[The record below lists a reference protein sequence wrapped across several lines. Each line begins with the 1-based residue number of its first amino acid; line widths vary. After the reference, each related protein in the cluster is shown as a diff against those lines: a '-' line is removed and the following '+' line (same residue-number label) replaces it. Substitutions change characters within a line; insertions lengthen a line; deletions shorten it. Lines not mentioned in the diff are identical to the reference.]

1 MTPNQRAVVNTV
13 RALSFA
19 AVVVGVILLFIA
31 DRSGGKQCV
40 RRGYTGLCDQWH
52 DPTTLPMYAAFAF
65 FAVAALGFV
74 VSTVIRRSVAE
85 ASQH

>member
-1 MTPNQRAVVNTV
+1 MNTV
-13 RALSFA
+13 RVLSVA
-19 AVVVGVILLFIA
+19 AVVVGVVLLFVA
-31 DRSGGKQCV
+31 SQQGGKKCV
-40 RRGYTGLCDQWH
+40 RRGYSGLCDQWH

-65 FAVAALGFV
+65 FAVAVLGFV